1 MMSLIHGILK
11 YNTNEYTSKRE
22 IDSKI
27 QNTKLWLPKESEKDT
42 GTN

>member
-11 YNTNEYTSKRE
+11 HNTNEYTSKRE